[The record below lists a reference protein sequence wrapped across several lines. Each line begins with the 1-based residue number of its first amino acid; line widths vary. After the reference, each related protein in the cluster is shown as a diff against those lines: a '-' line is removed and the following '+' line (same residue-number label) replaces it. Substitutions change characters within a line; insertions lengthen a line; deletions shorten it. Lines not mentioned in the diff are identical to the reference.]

1 MGWRRLCRQSENFLR
16 PVTRPSVSWGT
27 SGSNPFC
34 STSESANFG
43 PSRLGTPPACDTIR
57 GSPNKFG
64 LLGVLHNN
72 TGSSNAQGLI
82 DKSAGVIN
90 LLPSGLREL
99 PLNSDGLDR

>member
-1 MGWRRLCRQSENFLR
+1 MTAS
-16 PVTRPSVSWGT
+16 
-27 SGSNPFC
+27 

-90 LLPSGLREL
+90 LLPSGLREYL
-99 PLNSDGLDR
+99 